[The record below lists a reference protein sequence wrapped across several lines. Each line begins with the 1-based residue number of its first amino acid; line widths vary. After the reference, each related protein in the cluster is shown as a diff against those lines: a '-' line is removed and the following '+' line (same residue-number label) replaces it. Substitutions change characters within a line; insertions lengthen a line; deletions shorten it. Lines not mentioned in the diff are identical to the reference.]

1 MKENKSDEVSWGSGE
16 KTQESYTRLIDY
28 IMKLE
33 MLVSIGASLIA
44 KKLLGASLLIAYVRL
59 KMDHLIYAH

>member
-16 KTQESYTRLIDY
+16 KTQESYTIDY